1 MRNENRKHAFSVYA
15 KIEKQVETV
24 NAKDQSKG

>member
-15 KIEKQVETV
+15 KIE
-24 NAKDQSKG
+24 AQSKTAGTMDQKTR